1 MRIMNNLYALYK
13 GDKFLTIG
21 TKVQLAK
28 YLNVAI
34 STINFYRSK
43 VYWKRTNYNSYIII
57 DC

>member
-1 MRIMNNLYALYK
+1 MNLYALYK

-21 TKVQLAK
+21 TKIQLAE

-43 VYWKRTNYNSYIII
+43 VYWERTNYNSYIII